1 MEHLGR
7 HVIIE
12 LWGCNEAINDAD
24 RVKTAMLDA
33 VKAANATLLN
43 IYVHTFSPQ
52 GVTGVAVLSES
63 HLSIHTWP
71 EYGYAAADVFTC
83 GETTQPKA
91 AAEVLRA
98 AFKATQADIK
108 ELTRGVRPTEPPRAR
123 KTPKPE
129 RGRKLA
135 SV

>member
-1 MEHLGR
+1 MEHLGK

-12 LWGCNEAINDAD
+12 LWGCSDAINDAQ
-24 RVKTAMLDA
+24 RVKTAMLNA

-43 IYVHTFSPQ
+43 IHVHEFSPQ

-83 GETTQPKA
+83 GDTTNPQA
-91 AAEVLRA
+91 AAEVLRD
-98 AFKATQADIK
+98 AFSATQTDIK
-108 ELTRGVRPTEPPRAR
+108 KLTRGVRPADRPPQQPAP
-123 KTPKPE
+123 KTQ

>member
-12 LWGCNEAINDAD
+12 LWGCSDAINDAE
-24 RVKTAMLDA
+24 RVKTAMLNA
-33 VKAANATLLN
+33 VTAAKATLLN

-71 EYGYAAADVFTC
+71 EHGYVAADVFTC
-83 GETTQPKA
+83 GETTQPRA
-91 AAEVLRA
+91 AAEVLRD
-98 AFKATQADIK
+98 AFDATHVDLK
-108 ELTRGVRPTEPPRAR
+108 ELTRGARPTERPPVRA
-123 KTPKPE
+123 TSKPD
-129 RGRKLA
+129 RVRRYIHA
-135 SV
+135 